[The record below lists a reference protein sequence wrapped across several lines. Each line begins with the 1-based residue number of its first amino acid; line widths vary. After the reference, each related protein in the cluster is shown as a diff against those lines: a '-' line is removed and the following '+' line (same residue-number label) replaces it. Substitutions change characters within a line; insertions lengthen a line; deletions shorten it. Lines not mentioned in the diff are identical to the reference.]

1 MGNIDKELAL
11 QKQREANA
19 TAPVP
24 VQDNLR
30 TQIEKMTPEVMK
42 ALGEEDEI
50 FAKQFIRQVITLVN
64 STPKLAECT
73 TKSLLGAMMQSCQ
86 LKLQL
91 NPALGTAYLIP
102 RMNYKTQKM
111 ECQFQ
116 IGAGGYKE
124 LFYRHDQ
131 SISISAHT
139 VHEND
144 SFEFQYG
151 TDQFLK
157 HRPALDN
164 PGKPIAYYA
173 IAKLER
179 STEFEVMSHQAMLA
193 HALQYSE
200 SADKKNGGFYKNS
213 AWDKSF
219 EGMAHT
225 KVIKALAKDM
235 PMSIESR
242 KAISAD
248 GEVKYYDPKTGSLDT
263 APAPEVPEYSVSDP
277 ITEPEQ
283 AKEAE
288 PVVEAPTESK
298 QDDFDTRTCS
308 ECKKQGGHEA
318 WCSYAP
324 APVKPAESDPET
336 ETETVPVI
344 DTALN
349 NEIIAVLREL
359 WGIDDYEITHK
370 RNSLAL
376 YLPSAFLAPEST
388 DWESAIKNASI
399 PEKEGKDAISY
410 YKGRIPVARKIKKDK
425 DAKLKA
431 GKPSVDIKQLAKDE
445 IYLLPSGEEKDECE
459 KMLAEAE
466 EQGIEGDSW
475 QMIYDHARD
484 AMDRLRALRAGK

>member
-1 MGNIDKELAL
+1 MGNINKELAL
-11 QKQREANA
+11 QQQKEANA
-19 TAPVP
+19 TAIAPVP
-24 VQDNLR
+24 VDNLR

-50 FAKQFIRQVITLVN
+50 FAKQFIRQVLTLV
-64 STPKLAECT
+64 STTPKLAECS

-91 NPALGTAYLIP
+91 NPSLGTAYLIP
-102 RMNYKTQKM
+102 RMNYKTQTM

-139 VHEND
+139 VYEND
-144 SFEFQYG
+144 SFEYQYG

-157 HRPALDN
+157 HRPVLDN

-179 STEFEVMSHQAMLA
+179 STEFEVMSHQAMYN

-248 GEVKYYDPKTGSLDT
+248 GEVKYYDPKTGAIDT
-263 APAPEVPEYSVSDP
+263 APAPIAPEAPEHTVSEP
-277 ITEPEQ
+277 VTEIEQ
-283 AKEAE
+283 PKEAE
-288 PVVEAPTESK
+288 IVVDTPKAKQEAPTNV
-298 QDDFDTRTCS
+298 CS
-308 ECKKQGGHEA
+308 ECKKADGHED

-324 APVKPAESDPET
+324 AKERVAEEAPEDAQ
-336 ETETVPVI
+336 VI
-344 DTALN
+344 DNALN
-349 NEIIAVLREL
+349 NEIIAVLRDLFSIE
-359 WGIDDYEITHK
+359 DYPIEHK
-370 RNSLAL
+370 RNSIAKH
-376 YLPSAFLAPEST
+376 LPSAFMPPESH
-388 DWESAIKNASI
+388 DWESAVQNAVI
-399 PEKEGKDAISY
+399 PEAEGKEAIAY
-410 YKGRIPVARKIKKDK
+410 YKSCIPKAKKLKKDK
-425 DAKLKA
+425 DAKA
-431 GKPSVDIKQLAKDE
+431 TAPKPATN
-445 IYLLPSGEEKDECE
+445 PSGDIQMKATDIVNAMPEGEKKNDALAC
-459 KMLAEAE
+459 LAECNDKNNPNYGAWDFII
-466 EQGIEGDSW
+466 QSFGD
-475 QMIYDHARD
+475 A
-484 AMDRLRALRAGK
+484 K